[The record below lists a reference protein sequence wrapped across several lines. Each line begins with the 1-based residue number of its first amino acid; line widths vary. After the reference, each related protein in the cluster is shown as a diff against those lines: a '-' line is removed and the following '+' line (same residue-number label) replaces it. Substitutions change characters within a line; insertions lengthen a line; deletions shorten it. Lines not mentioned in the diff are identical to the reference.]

1 MGMSVGDCLVV
12 IDVGGLSSLWAA
24 SFPRQVAPE
33 RPQDFLVL
41 GLLSLKARIKL

>member
-1 MGMSVGDCLVV
+1 MDMTMGDCLVI

-24 SFPRQVAPE
+24 SFPRQVALE

-41 GLLSLKARIKL
+41 GLLNLKARVKL